1 MFGADSDSANLLLGN
16 KVGTLSRV
24 AASSEPPDERRTFSL
39 PGYLYPLTRGGLIG
53 VHIWSPAPVSVVAD
67 YHKIWGPVKGGRVVP
82 RLEGK
87 HETTIIFGKMRYD
100 RRAGRQGPLLAN
112 DGEIA

>member
-1 MFGADSDSANLLLGN
+1 MRQGGKRSIQRLPLFHAQEPDVNEERMLERGRAQGKRKVSELMRNLNSD
-16 KVGTLSRV
+16 
-24 AASSEPPDERRTFSL
+24 AASVD
-39 PGYLYPLTRGGLIG
+39 

-87 HETTIIFGKMRYD
+87 HETTIIFGKM
-100 RRAGRQGPLLAN
+100 
-112 DGEIA
+112 